1 MLSLKPSSH
10 CSLNPGYKEYE
21 AEDPE
26 DSDGDTF
33 TNEYISVNDSGSKTV
48 NIFQEWLNA
57 LRDTLNAELS
67 RKNRIFKRRR
77 RK

>member
-33 TNEYISVNDSGSKTV
+33 TNKYILVNDSGSKTV
-48 NIFQEWLNA
+48 DIFQEWLNA

-67 RKNRIFKRRR
+67 KK
-77 RK
+77 K